1 MSFTT
6 FFMTLNQNIA
16 LQKLKSVTKLLYDND
31 IIL

>member
-6 FFMTLNQNIA
+6 FFMTLNQNIT
-16 LQKLKSVTKLLYDND
+16 LQKLKSVTKLLNDND